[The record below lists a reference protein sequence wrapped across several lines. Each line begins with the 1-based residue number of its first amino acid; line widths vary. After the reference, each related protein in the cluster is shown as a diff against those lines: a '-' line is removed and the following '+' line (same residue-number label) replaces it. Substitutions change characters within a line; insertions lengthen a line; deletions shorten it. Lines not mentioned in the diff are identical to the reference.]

1 VTVAVDAELL
11 GYVERGFDHAV
22 IAFLDDEGYPLSVAT
37 GYRVDA
43 QRGTIELGA
52 VAGDE
57 AQPPM
62 GREVN
67 VIFSHVRPQPS
78 VGYDERRYVSMWGTL
93 QHTPTGYELR
103 PDRAQSWDEQQ
114 VPFFQ
119 YSEITVPQA
128 HAYLDDLG
136 ERQGRQIRPKLSRGW
151 LFLRAT
157 RLPFLSATVI
167 PVGLG
172 TAVAGLNG
180 AWHWWV
186 FLLAFLGACF
196 VHLGLNVANDVFD
209 TMSGAD
215 QANTTP
221 TQFSG
226 GSRVIVYGLLSLR
239 QMALMSIGFY
249 LAAIVI
255 GLILAATRGW
265 GLLWIGLAGVFISIA
280 YTAPPFRL
288 VHRGLGEIAV
298 AIGFG
303 PIMVLGAQFVQEQR
317 VTWEGFYASLPVGI
331 LVAMILY
338 ENEIPDRPGDAKAG
352 KRTLPV
358 RWSKEAVLTGYAM
371 AVTAAFGLIAGGA
384 ISGLT
389 ARPTIIAL
397 VTIPMALKVYRG
409 LRAHYDSPYEIMASL
424 GVGVNLH
431 LYTGMLLIVGYVIAI
446 IAAHTMHPPPAFLR

>member
-1 VTVAVDAELL
+1 MTVAVDAELL
-11 GYVERGFDHAV
+11 DYVGRGFDHAV
-22 IAFLDDEGYPLSVAT
+22 IAFLDDQGYPLSVAT
-37 GYRVDA
+37 GYRVNA

-52 VAGDE
+52 VTEGVA
-57 AQPPM
+57 PPVL
-62 GREVN
+62 REVN
-67 VIFSHVRPQPS
+67 VIFSHIRPQEGM
-78 VGYDERRYVSMWGTL
+78 GYDERRYVSLWGTL
-93 QHTPTGYELR
+93 RHTATGYELT
-103 PDRAQSWDEQQ
+103 PERAQSWDEQQ

-128 HAYLDDLG
+128 HAYLGELG
-136 ERQGRQIRPKLSRGW
+136 ERQGRTIRPRLSRGW

-157 RLPFLSATVI
+157 RLPFLSATVV

-172 TAVAGLNG
+172 TAIAGLNG

-186 FLLAFLGACF
+186 FLLTFLGACF

-226 GSRVIVYGLLSLR
+226 GSRVIMYGLLSLK
-239 QMALMSIGFY
+239 QMAALSIGFY
-249 LAAIVI
+249 LAAIAV

-265 GLLWIGLAGVFISIA
+265 ALMWIGVAGVLISVA
-280 YTAPPFRL
+280 YTAPPLRL

-298 AIGFG
+298 AVGFG

-317 VTWEGFYASLPVGI
+317 VTWEGFYASLPIAI
-331 LVAMILY
+331 LIALVLY
-338 ENEIPDRPGDAKAG
+338 ANEVPDRPGDAKAG

-358 RWSKEAVLTGYAM
+358 RWSKDAVLTGYAL
-371 AVTAAFGLIAGGA
+371 AAAAAFGLIAGGA
-384 ISGLT
+384 LSGLMP
-389 ARPTIIAL
+389 RPAIIAL

-409 LRAHYDSPYEIMASL
+409 LRAHYDSPYELMASL

-431 LYTGMLLIVGYVIAI
+431 MFTGMLLIAGYIVAI
-446 IAAHTMHPPPAFLR
+446 IAAHTMHPPPFFLR

>member
-1 VTVAVDAELL
+1 MTVAVDAELL

-43 QRGTIELGA
+43 GRGTIELGA
-52 VAGDE
+52 VAGDV
-57 AQPPM
+57 APPM

-78 VGYDERRYVSMWGTL
+78 VGYDERRYVSFWGTL
-93 QHTPTGYELR
+93 RHTATGYELQ
-103 PDRAQSWDEQQ
+103 PERAQSWDEQQ

-136 ERQGRQIRPKLSRGW
+136 ARQGREIRPKLSRGW

-172 TAVAGLNG
+172 TAIAGLNG

-186 FLLAFLGACF
+186 FLLTLLGACF
-196 VHLGLNVANDVFD
+196 VHLGLNIANDVFD

-226 GSRVIVYGLLSLR
+226 GSRVIMYGLLSLK
-239 QMALMSIGFY
+239 QMAAMSAAFY
-249 LAAIVI
+249 LGAIVI

-265 GLLWIGLAGVFISIA
+265 GLLWIGVAGVAISIA

-303 PIMVLGAQFVQEQR
+303 PLMVLGAQFVQEQR
-317 VTWEGFYASLPVGI
+317 VTAEAGYASIPVAI
-331 LVAMILY
+331 LIALVLY
-338 ENEIPDRPGDAKAG
+338 ENEIPDRPGDASAG

-358 RWSKEAVLTGYAM
+358 RWSKEAVLTGYAL

-384 ISGLT
+384 ISGLM

-397 VTIPMALKVYRG
+397 VTIPLALKVYRG
-409 LRAHYDSPYEIMASL
+409 LKAHYDSPYEVMATL

-446 IAAHTMHPPPAFLR
+446 IAAHNMHPPPFFLR